1 METDDKNSK
10 HKLEYL
16 ELALKIN
23 KLRHKGMEPPFELLL
38 KAQKV
43 GRLANISEET
53 LNKLL
58 FG

>member
-1 METDDKNSK
+1 
-10 HKLEYL
+10 
-16 ELALKIN
+16 
-23 KLRHKGMEPPFELLL
+23 MEPPFELLL

>member
-1 METDDKNSK
+1 METDDKRSK

-23 KLRHKGMEPPFELLL
+23 KIRYKGEEPPFELLIRA
-38 KAQKV
+38 KRIS
-43 GRLANISEET
+43 RLAKISEET

>member
-1 METDDKNSK
+1 MEIDEKNSK

-16 ELALKIN
+16 EIALTIN
-23 KLRHKGMEPPFELLL
+23 RLRYKGMEPPFELLL

-43 GRLANISEET
+43 GRLANISEEV

-58 FG
+58 FA